1 MNADAH
7 PKVVWSL
14 DFELRWGMHDLLGLD
29 RDLYRKNLEG
39 AREAVPQ
46 LLKLFTRRGVRATWA
61 AVGALACHSWDDYYR
76 RAPAPPRYADK
87 RLAVDPRYADLDPDG
102 VLHFA
107 PNLVALVAE
116 TEGQDLGTHTFS
128 HLYLGELGVMQ
139 RDATADH
146 AATLAL
152 FSGRFGITPTSLVF
166 PRNQVAFL
174 AFYRARGISAWRDNE
189 NSWYYRLTRHSN
201 HSVVRALRMMDAVT
215 PWRARGGSF
224 CGNRTPSTLF
234 IRVYLPESL
243 WKLHLARIATEARRI
258 RQGGVLHF
266 WLHPHNLGADVP
278 RGIRR
283 IEQVLDVIE
292 RDAPPGTIYASMRD
306 LAGQVAVAQAN
317 NRARCSRLDAPA
329 ER

>member
-1 MNADAH
+1 MNADVP

-46 LLKLFTRRGVRATWA
+46 LLQLFTKRGVRATWA
-61 AVGALACHSWDDYYR
+61 TVGALACQNWDEYYR
-76 RAPAPPRYADK
+76 RAPAPPRYVDM
-87 RLAVDPRYADLDPDG
+87 RLAISPRYADLDPDG

-107 PNLVALVAE
+107 PELVASIAQ
-116 TEGQDLGTHTFS
+116 TEGQELGTHTFS

-139 RDATADH
+139 MDAAADH

-152 FSGRFGITPTSLVF
+152 FRERFGITLTSLVF

-174 AFYRARGISAWRDNE
+174 SLYRAQGISAWRDNE
-189 NSWYYRLTRHSN
+189 SVWYHQLTRHP
-201 HSVVRALRMMDAVT
+201 HHPIVRGLRMIDALT
-215 PWRARGGSF
+215 PWRARGGTFSA
-224 CGNRTPSTLF
+224 GRSPSTLF
-234 IRVYLPESL
+234 VRVYLPENL
-243 WKLHLARIATEARRI
+243 WKLHLVRIATEARRI
-258 RQGGVLHF
+258 ERGGVLHF

-283 IEQVLDVIE
+283 LEQVLDAIA
-292 RDAPPGTIYASMRD
+292 RHAPAGTTYASMCD
-306 LAGQVAVAQAN
+306 LALQ
-317 NRARCSRLDAPA
+317 RDASLTA
-329 ER
+329 TTGS